1 MSPSEPVATAS
12 SLLDTLT
19 TEINTFIESGEN
31 HLSSLVS
38 NVDSVLIGLKSIE
51 SELEDQLKIEE
62 IQMETETIEKKQQP
76 KQKLHKLEKLSEKW
90 YHSSISNLK
99 LYNSATNR
107 ISKNVVNNSRFNI
120 ELDDAYTYPL
130 NLDSFP
136 VNCNKPITGVDSD
149 LKLIKLENRQE
160 LIKAIILHLLKI
172 GQCDIV
178 KEVAKELCE
187 NSPISIDENLS
198 EKFEK
203 LHQIVDSIVSHHDL
217 SLALAWFKDKYNEQV
232 SIGVNTTTNYDNFSN
247 IEFKFHMLQFTILF
261 NGQDS
266 SFGLDDALAAYLY
279 SRDNFSR
286 FFKDYLHEISPLMTL
301 LLFKTYKNDEDDA
314 FSRKHMISVVRRF
327 IERMKQGFDREND
340 LRNSL
345 NQGETKFVSELLNS
359 FENIHQSQSIFVNI
373 SNEFISEYCKFL
385 KLSNDSSL
393 FQSILAGHIYL
404 PSFYKYNQIQSKLT
418 KIKTIPESIKM
429 EEEES
434 GGSSSS
440 STNTSSA
447 VTTYTDVIDYIASYH
462 FELPFQLPDSNR
474 FLFNYHPIFICPVSR
489 EQLIPITETIVESIK
504 DELGKQRTRHR
515 YLIDNPLTTQVVV
528 LEYCKHLALRDSVW
542 HLSKKGTEVFKCHY
556 CYKKHK
562 YSDVSD
568 AYFIDL

>member
-1 MSPSEPVATAS
+1 MHNVPFRTVYATYNVTRYSHHGDKYFYRFRGKSPQF
-12 SLLDTLT
+12 LD
-19 TEINTFIESGEN
+19 
-31 HLSSLVS
+31 
-38 NVDSVLIGLKSIE
+38 GLKSIE
-51 SELEDQLKIEE
+51 SELEEQLKLEE
-62 IQMETETIEKKQQP
+62 TQMQTEDTEKDIVQKEH
-76 KQKLHKLEKLSEKW
+76 KTKLHKLEKLSDKW

-99 LYNSATNR
+99 SYNSATNR
-107 ISKNVVNNSRFNI
+107 ISKNVLNNSKFNV

-136 VNCNKPITGVDSD
+136 VNGNRPIMPSTTPGDSD
-149 LKLIKLENRQE
+149 LKMIKLENREE

-178 KEVAKELCE
+178 KEVARELPE

-203 LHQIVDSIVSHHDL
+203 LHQIVDSIISNHDL
-217 SLALAWFKDKYNEQV
+217 TLALAWFKDKYNEQV
-232 SIGVNTTTNYDNFSN
+232 AKNGMSTTSTDDNASN
-247 IEFKFHMLQFTILF
+247 IEFKYHMLQFTILF
-261 NGQDS
+261 NGKDS

-279 SRDNFSR
+279 SKDNFSR

-301 LLFKTYKNDEDDA
+301 LLFKTKTNDDDDA
-314 FSRKHMISVVRRF
+314 FSRKHMVSVVRGF
-327 IERMKQGFDREND
+327 IERIKQGFDMEND
-340 LRNSL
+340 SRNSL

-359 FENIHQSQSIFVNI
+359 FENIHSNQSLFVNI

-418 KIKTIPESIKM
+418 KIKAVPDSTKM
-429 EEEES
+429 EE
-434 GGSSSS
+434 SSS
-440 STNTSSA
+440 STATHKAEN
-447 VTTYTDVIDYIASYH
+447 DVINYTATYH

-489 EQLIPITETIVESIK
+489 EQLIPITETMVEAIK
-504 DELGKQRTRHR
+504 DEEGRRKRKR
-515 YLIDNPLTTQVVV
+515 YLVENPLTTQVVV
-528 LEYCKHLALRDSVW
+528 LEFCKHLALKDSVY
-542 HLSKKGTEVFKCHY
+542 HLSKKGTEIFKCHY

-562 YSDVSD
+562 YTDVTP